1 VACGVRRCSWRR
13 RISKDGVHG
22 ARCGARSSRGRR
34 RGEHGRGRGRPS
46 SPKPAIFDSR
56 APPSSPPRRRLLLP
70 CAGEADCHGS
80 TPAPPSLLSLAAMAG
95 QRRPSAPSLPLRPHS
110 PLLPAPHPLDGH
122 GARCVGGARPQ
133 AWVRPTS
140 PSLAATAPPGRAC
153 CPVAGRR
160 QLLCPGSRAG
170 SSWLASLLRA
180 EPSLLNE
187 LAKGPSRA
195 RLGSSTHRAAPSRA
209 EPGSARLVSSP
220 THNCQDATGCDCIM
234 VCAREPTPSLPP

>member
-1 VACGVRRCSWRR
+1 MHS
-13 RISKDGVHG
+13 

-110 PLLPAPHPLDGH
+110 PLLPAPHRLES
-122 GARCVGGARPQ
+122 RRPW
-133 AWVRPTS
+133 AMA
-140 PSLAATAPPGRAC
+140 LAAWAEHGRRRGCVLPPPPSPPPLRPAMRRCSSAARRRAC

-220 THNCQDATGCDCIM
+220 N
-234 VCAREPTPSLPP
+234 VNF